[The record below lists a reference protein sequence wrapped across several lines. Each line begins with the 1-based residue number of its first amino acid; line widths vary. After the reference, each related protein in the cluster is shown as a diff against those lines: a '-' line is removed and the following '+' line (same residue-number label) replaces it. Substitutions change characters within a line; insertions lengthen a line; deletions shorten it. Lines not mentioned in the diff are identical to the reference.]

1 MIQNSTPINHLA
13 EIDHQLLMYLR
24 RFGKPLDEV
33 LTVGD
38 LNQELGYQPG
48 FLKMLLNTY
57 FNLPEQNKS
66 EIEKQFYPDLIRY
79 LRESHTYYTNVAFPQ
94 INRSLE
100 TILNQDDPSVPAAF
114 ICQTFIQHYAHKM
127 ALHFEEE
134 ERSLFPL
141 AEKLMAVNFVC
152 GLSDLNNYS
161 IVLMIENEHESL
173 NEELK
178 RVHEV
183 LLRFRLSE
191 RSYSPI
197 HGVLAFMSVLQRD
210 IKLHELIEDEILLP
224 FVTCRLNAIRIMKN

>member
-1 MIQNSTPINHLA
+1 MIQNSTPIAHLA

-24 RFGKPLDEV
+24 RFGKPLDQV
-33 LTVGD
+33 LTVAD
-38 LNQELGYQPG
+38 LNQELGYKPG

-57 FNLPEQNKS
+57 FQLPEQHQS
-66 EIEKQFYPDLIRY
+66 DVEKQFYPDLIRY
-79 LRESHTYYTNVAFPQ
+79 LKESHAYYTNVAFPQ

-134 ERSLFPL
+134 EKFLFPL
-141 AEKLMAVNFVC
+141 AENLLDENYVF

-161 IVLMIENEHESL
+161 IVSLIENEHESL
-173 NEELK
+173 NEELQ
-178 RVHEV
+178 RLHEV

-197 HGVLAFMSVLQRD
+197 HGVLTYMSVLQRD

-224 FVTCRLNAIRIMKN
+224 FVANRLNTIRLMMN